1 MPNEPT
7 RRSATPQGAWGSRLS
22 ALFGFVLVVRL
33 LYPFFNSPLTHLFSD
48 PLRHWNNG
56 ARFLAPDLIGA
67 GDPYVYQL
75 WMYLVRTLSADDPAW
90 IQLSCG
96 VLCAAMP
103 YGWYRALRELLPRNQ
118 ALAGALLIAVMPS
131 FLGIYAYFMN
141 ETLLLTLTGYAFWLT
156 LRVWRTGSL
165 AAWALC
171 CAVWTLAVF
180 TRVVALPMAVA
191 CLALLWL
198 LQRQRLERTLIGTV
212 IVSIVAVTAG
222 LHAKSVLGYF
232 EPLGNSYITEI
243 YNISGKHD
251 ITLNGGAAGHYLF
264 GSPSFYN
271 PTFYPFSD
279 WTTDRHGVVAI
290 RVELSQGR
298 DSWIAAR
305 TQAAAQSA
313 MSRGARL
320 RENLWF
326 LLFGQSWPDN
336 DRTTLVGWT
345 NVWSRWL
352 WAPLLLYVAAGAVLH
367 RYRGHDWLLPLC
379 ALGMLVFLALQ
390 STAIME
396 GRYRKP
402 IDPILLAAAIV
413 LYCRTR
419 HAPPAAPDIRS

>member
-7 RRSATPQGAWGSRLS
+7 RSSRFPQSAWDSRLS
-22 ALFGFVLVVRL
+22 ALFGLVLLVRL

-75 WMYLVRTLSADDPAW
+75 WLYLVRTLSADAPAW
-90 IQLSCG
+90 VQLSCG

-118 ALAGALLIAVMPS
+118 ALVGALLIAMVPS

-141 ETLLLTLTGYAFWLT
+141 ETLLLTLTGFAFWLT
-156 LRVWRTGSL
+156 LHTWRTGSL
-165 AAWALC
+165 AAWTLC
-171 CAVWTLAVF
+171 CTVWTLAVF
-180 TRVVALPMAVA
+180 TRVVALPMAAA
-191 CLALLWL
+191 CLPLLWL
-198 LQRQRLERTLIGTV
+198 LQRQRLERMLIGTV
-212 IVSIVAVTAG
+212 IVGILAVVAG
-222 LHAKSVLGYF
+222 LHAKAVLGYF
-232 EPLGNSYITEI
+232 EPLGNGYITEI
-243 YNISGKHD
+243 YNLSGKHD
-251 ITLNGGAAGHYLF
+251 ITLNGGAEGSYNF

-279 WTTDRHGVVAI
+279 WATDRRGVVAI
-290 RVELSQGR
+290 RIDVRQGR
-298 DSWIAAR
+298 DTWIAAL
-305 TQAAAQSA
+305 TQATAGSP

-336 DRTTLVGWT
+336 DRTTLVGWAS
-345 NVWSRWL
+345 VWCRWL
-352 WAPLLLYVAAGAVLH
+352 WPALMLYVAAGTVLR
-367 RYRGHDWLLPLC
+367 RYRGHEWLLPLC
-379 ALGMLVFLALQ
+379 ALGMLVFFALQ

-402 IDPILLAAAIV
+402 VDPILLAAAIV

-419 HAPPAAPDIRS
+419 LAPAGAAYSRP